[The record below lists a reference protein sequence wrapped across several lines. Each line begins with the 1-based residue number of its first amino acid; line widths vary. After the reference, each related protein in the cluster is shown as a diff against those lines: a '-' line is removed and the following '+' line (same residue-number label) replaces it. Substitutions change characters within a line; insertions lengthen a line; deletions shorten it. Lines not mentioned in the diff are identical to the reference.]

1 MHVPAQTL
9 SVLSF
14 LGVVIQLG
22 GALMVIGLFLMLRH
36 FVLRRDYFGA
46 WSAAWIAFAVA
57 IGALVVRYMVVPSVV
72 GAPLAEAHPGIRSLY
87 FIYQLSKA
95 LGFAYFLR
103 GTLKYVGGA
112 AGGVVATKR
121 IWGAAVLFAALSTL
135 LARHGLNEMVVWQA
149 AVAVPVL
156 AVCSAR
162 LLALPRA
169 RRTAGSV
176 ATGVCFALLA
186 ALWLTYVGAFSL
198 SIAGTGGVGALV
210 KAARAMVGLNA
221 YLDLSLNVLLA
232 YAMVL
237 VLMEDNKREI
247 DDAQA
252 ELRLTHDQLRRAALY
267 DLLTDSLN
275 RRAFVEGVGLDMV
288 RTTFGT
294 VVIADLDN
302 LKLVND
308 RKGHAAGDRL
318 IRRCADVLR
327 ATLHTHDKL
336 YRWGGDE
343 FLLIIP
349 SARPAEVI
357 GRLQEA
363 IERASASSGPD
374 GVRLQVSLGAAGYA
388 SFEALAEAIEMADK
402 AMYGEKGRRKAG
414 GAGSGSDRGSVGTG
428 SPSTP
433 IAVVR

>member
-1 MHVPAQTL
+1 MHAPAQTL

-36 FVLRRDYFGA
+36 FVLRRDYFTA
-46 WSAAWIAFAVA
+46 WAAAWVAFAVA
-57 IGALVVRYMVVPSVV
+57 ISALVVRYMVVP
-72 GAPLAEAHPGIRSLY
+72 GLARAPVAESHPGIRALY

-95 LGFAYFLR
+95 IGFAYFLR
-103 GTLKYVGGA
+103 GTLLYAGGA
-112 AGGVVATKR
+112 PGGVVATKR
-121 IWGAAVLFAALSTL
+121 IWSAAVLFAALSAL
-135 LARHGLNEMVVWQA
+135 LARHGLNEMVVWQTV
-149 AVAVPVL
+149 VAVPVL
-156 AVCSAR
+156 AICSAK
-162 LLALPRA
+162 LLMLPPP
-169 RRTAGSV
+169 RRTRGSV

-186 ALWLTYVGAFSL
+186 ALWLAYLKAFSL
-198 SIAGTGGVGALV
+198 SIGGTGGALAN
-210 KAARAMVGLNA
+210 AARPMVGLNA

-247 DDAQA
+247 DDAQS
-252 ELRLTHDQLRRAALY
+252 ELRLTHDQLRRAAMY

-308 RKGHAAGDRL
+308 RTGHAAGDRL

-349 SARPAEVI
+349 SVRPGEVI
-357 GRLQEA
+357 ERLRGA
-363 IERASASSGPD
+363 IDHASAMRGPD

-388 SFEALAEAIEMADK
+388 SFEALAEAIELADK
-402 AMYGEKGRRKAG
+402 AMYREKARRKTR
-414 GAGSGSDRGSVGTG
+414 GAGSGRDQGGVGSA
-428 SPSTP
+428 SPPTP
-433 IAVVR
+433 IAAVR

>member
-1 MHVPAQTL
+1 MQAPEQTL
-9 SVLSF
+9 SVLSYF
-14 LGVVIQLG
+14 GVVIQLG

-36 FVLRRDYFGA
+36 FVLRRRYFGA
-46 WSAAWIAFAVA
+46 WATAWMAFAAA
-57 IGALVVRYMVVPSVV
+57 IAALVVRYMIVPSIV
-72 GAPLAEAHPGIRSLY
+72 GSNIAETDPGVRALY
-87 FIYQLSKA
+87 FVYQLSKA

-103 GTLKYVGGA
+103 GTMLYVAGA
-112 AGGVVATKR
+112 TGGVVATKR
-121 IWGAAVLFAALSTL
+121 FWAASAVFAALSAL
-135 LARHGLNEMVVWQA
+135 LARDGLNEMVIWQSIVA
-149 AVAVPVL
+149 APVL
-156 AVCSAR
+156 AICSYR
-162 LLALPRA
+162 LLSLPRP

-176 ATGVCFALLA
+176 ATGTCFALLA
-186 ALWLTYVGAFSL
+186 TLWLVYVGAFSL
-198 SIAGTGGVGALV
+198 TIGGAGGTLAV
-210 KAARAMVGLNA
+210 AARTMVGLNA
-221 YLDLSLNVLLA
+221 YFDLTLNLLLA

-267 DLLTDSLN
+267 DSLTDSLN
-275 RRAFVEGVGLDMV
+275 RRAFVEGVGLDMM

-308 RKGHAAGDRL
+308 RHGHGAGDRL

-343 FLLIIP
+343 FLLIVP

-357 GRLQEA
+357 GRLRNA
-363 IERASASSGPD
+363 IDHASVTAGVDGP
-374 GVRLQVSLGAAGYA
+374 RLQVSLGAAGYS
-388 SFEALAEAIEMADK
+388 SFEALAEAIDSADK
-402 AMYGEKGRRKAG
+402 AMYREKARRKADSD
-414 GAGSGSDRGSVGTG
+414 ARGSGVGSGT
-428 SPSTP
+428 PSTP
-433 IAVVR
+433 IAAVR